1 MSEYTSVK
9 KPSLE
14 RTGLNSLRDFFLD
27 HWAGLNLETDADAE
41 VYLQKFIES
50 NDEEKII
57 HRLSKGK
64 VFLFFII
71 NSQFR
76 YRLKTQ
82 PPKEAGYEFK
92 ITSVDQRVSLVYIRA
107 KRNEEQCFKHISAE
121 LTGHYRLLKKM
132 EFEKSYI
139 KPWMSCRVADK
150 VICINEVKMI
160 LSNEAWTEAFLN
172 YNPFFTSK
180 EYHLWSR
187 KYGIDFP
194 IRKGFRRLIADIIK
208 HIKK

>member
-1 MSEYTSVK
+1 MTEYTKLK
-9 KPSLE
+9 KPELE

-27 HWAGLNLETDADAE
+27 HWAGLNVNTDEDAE
-41 VYLQKFIES
+41 AYLQTFIET

-57 HRLSKGK
+57 NRLAKGK
-64 VFLFFII
+64 VFLFFILD
-71 NSQFR
+71 SQYR

-92 ITSVDQRVSLVYIRA
+92 ITSVDQNVSLVYLRA
-107 KRNEEQCFKHISAE
+107 KRTEDQCFKHISAE

-132 EFEKSYI
+132 EFDKVNI

-150 VICINEVKMI
+150 VICISEIKMI
-160 LSNEAWTEAFLN
+160 LSNPQWTEAFIN

-180 EYHLWSR
+180 EYNLWAR

-194 IRKGFRRLIADIIK
+194 IRKGFRRLISDIIK